1 MNTFQ
6 CRNYAY
12 LFMGFTVE
20 PFDEC
25 KNTFYSYKKYKITGV
40 RIYRIVDGCVINE
53 SIKYFLEHL
62 DYIRHTMRLS
72 KVGNSNF
79 NRINE
84 ALAYLLTT
92 HKYIV
97 FINDSG
103 RVALSTDTSIN
114 YTIKDVIAVTKRKIY
129 GIGEFIGYYSKKHRL
144 LYEVDTLKMKWIKA
158 KEMPIEVYEFFKTRN
173 FFKTLDSRYCG

>member
-1 MNTFQ
+1 
-6 CRNYAY
+6 
-12 LFMGFTVE
+12 
-20 PFDEC
+20 
-25 KNTFYSYKKYKITGV
+25 
-40 RIYRIVDGCVINE
+40 
-53 SIKYFLEHL
+53 
-62 DYIRHTMRLS
+62 MRLS

-114 YTIKDVIAVTKRKIY
+114 YTIKDVIAVTKRKVY
-129 GIGEFIGYYSKKHRL
+129 GIGGVYWL
-144 LYEVDTLKMKWIKA
+144 L
-158 KEMPIEVYEFFKTRN
+158 F
-173 FFKTLDSRYCG
+173 